1 MNLDRRSFL
10 KTSALAAAAAA
21 VPFGSKAHAA
31 ASTDPILVTVFLRG
45 AADGLNLVVPK
56 FDYDRYADLRQGIA
70 IPKADLIDFC
80 SFGLH
85 PKLRPLKGLER
96 DLCIVHAAGSKHQTR
111 SHFEAM
117 DYMERAKPGAKTGTG
132 WLNKTLIELGATN
145 VMNGIS
151 FGDALAMNGSAARLS
166 TKSLGAMPKVAGSW
180 RTAAQAMFQGGKG
193 LERSRLNRGLRAQDT
208 IEAKVAGTATPEFT
222 GAKMAKLGLFGVQ
235 LRDASA
241 LIKSDVGVRIMNI
254 NMGGWDTHESENTR
268 LPALADTLATGLRT
282 FWDDLSVADR
292 NRTLVLVMS
301 EFGRRAEVNGTGG
314 TDHGSANM
322 MMALGGNVGGGR
334 VQANWPGLDEATLNA
349 NKRDLKVT
357 TDFRDVF
364 DEVLQRHLKLTRA
377 QRTKILD
384 GHTLNGSK
392 HPGIF
397 L

>member
-1 MNLDRRSFL
+1 MTLDRRSFL

-31 ASTDPILVTVFLRG
+31 SATDPILVTVFLRG

-56 FDYDRYADLRQGIA
+56 FQYGRYAALRGSIA
-70 IPKADLIDFC
+70 IPNADLIGFD

-85 PKLRPLKGLER
+85 PSLRPLKALES
-96 DLCIVHAAGSKHQTR
+96 DLCFVHAVGSKHPTR

-117 DYMERAKPGAKTGTG
+117 DYMERANPGAKSGTG
-132 WLNKTLIELGATN
+132 WLNKTLVEVGATN
-145 VMNGIS
+145 VMNGVS
-151 FGDALAMNGSAARLS
+151 FGDALAMNGGAARLE
-166 TKSLGAMPKVAGSW
+166 TKSLGAMPKVEGNW
-180 RTAAQAMFQGGKG
+180 RTAVQGMFQGGDW

-208 IEAKVAGTATPEFT
+208 IAAKVSGTATPQFT
-222 GAKMAKLGLFGVQ
+222 PAKLSKLGLFGAQ

-254 NMGGWDTHESENTR
+254 NMGGWDTHESENSR

-322 MMALGGNVGGGR
+322 MIALGGRVGGGR

-364 DEVLQRHLKLTRA
+364 DEVLAKHMKLTRN
-377 QRTKILD
+377 QRQTILE
-384 GHTLNGSK
+384 GHKLNGNK
-392 HPGIF
+392 HPGLF